1 MWEQQRYGRNTRF
14 ELDMFSFIHILIAI
28 GTALCFIMNTLV
40 NWFISRKRPTYPPIQ
55 DELLIKSVGE
65 LVAELRQK
73 KITSHQLVRA
83 YISRIQAV
91 NPSLNA
97 VIENRFEYALKDAQH
112 ADSLIAKANNAQ
124 LVALFARYP
133 LLGIPFTVKESAGL
147 KGLSFVIGNIYRQNM
162 KCEHDSVV
170 AERLRSAGC
179 IPLLVSANPEFC
191 MSYET
196 NTIMNGKC
204 RNPYDLN
211 RVSGGSSGGEGA
223 LNGAGATPFGL
234 ASDIGGSIR
243 LPSMFCGVFGHKA
256 TGGLIPIKGSFP
268 YVEDPRFAQYLTA
281 GPITRFAKDLPILL
295 QVMAGDDSNKL
306 KFHEPVKLKDIKIY
320 YAYGFSGCEALM
332 HLPTAFDI
340 QLAIT
345 RAVKC
350 FEKGGLTTKQVNLNK
365 FGNAREIGIRALSEL
380 HGIPSVTTQSPPKIR
395 TLIWQLIL
403 SLIGK
408 SVHNRD
414 AVFMEWMRL
423 EKAYISDK
431 QADELRAESKKLKEE
446 LVQMLGENGVL
457 FLPTFP
463 TSAFAFNTSTL
474 NLVGVGL
481 MLLFNILGLPA
492 THVPMGLDHRGLPIG
507 FQVVAAPYQD
517 KLCLQIAAEL
527 EGAFGGWVPPLS
539 HDIKA

>member
-1 MWEQQRYGRNTRF
+1 M
-14 ELDMFSFIHILIAI
+14 LIIVRTIMAI
-28 GTALCFIMNTLV
+28 GNVICFITNTLV
-40 NWFISRKRPTYPPIQ
+40 NWFLPHKRPTYPPIE
-55 DELLIKSVGE
+55 DELLLKSVGE
-65 LVAELRQK
+65 LVLELRQK
-73 KITSHQLVRA
+73 KITSHQLVQA
-83 YISRIQAV
+83 YIIRIQAV

-97 VIENRFEYALKDAQH
+97 VLENRFEHALKDAKH
-112 ADSLIAKANNAQ
+112 ADSLISKANNEQ

-133 LLGIPFTVKESAGL
+133 LLGIPFTVKESVGL
-147 KGLSFVIGNIYRQNM
+147 KGLSFVVGNIYRKNI
-162 KCEHDSVV
+162 KCEHDSKVV
-170 AERLRSAGC
+170 ERLRSAGC
-179 IPLLVSANPEFC
+179 IPLLVSASPEFC

-196 NTIMNGKC
+196 NTKMNGKC

-243 LPSMFCGVFGHKA
+243 LPAMFCGVFGHKA
-256 TGGLIPIKGSFP
+256 TGGLLSVEGSFP
-268 YVEDPRFAQYLTA
+268 YTDDPVFPQYLTT

-295 QVMAGDDSNKL
+295 QVMAGENIEKL
-306 KFHEPVKLKDIKIY
+306 KFNEPVQLKDIKIY
-320 YAYGFSGCEALM
+320 YTYGFNGCAALV
-332 HLPTAFDI
+332 HPPTEFDI

-345 RAVKC
+345 KAVKC
-350 FEKGGLTTKQVNLNK
+350 FEKGGLTTAKVKLDK
-365 FGNAREIGIRALSEL
+365 FAHAREIGLGALSAIR
-380 HGIPSVTTQSPPKIR
+380 GIPSVTTQNTPKIR
-395 TLIWQLIL
+395 TLIWQLLL

-414 AVFMEWMRL
+414 ALFMEWMRL
-423 EKAYISDK
+423 KKVYMSTEELE
-431 QADELRAESKKLKEE
+431 ELRIEGEALKEE
-446 LVQMLGENGVL
+446 LQMLGNNGVL

-463 TSAFAFNTSTL
+463 TSTFAFNTGTL

-492 THVPMGLDHRGLPIG
+492 THVNMGLNKRGLPIG

-527 EGAFGGWVPPLS
+527 EGAFGGWVPPLPN
-539 HDIKA
+539 DIKT